1 MTALSADERQELAQ
15 SVRSACER
23 LASEDRV
30 RAVAYGEGD
39 RGGADGHSGFDTVLW
54 DVLCNQVG
62 VAAIALPEHLGGA
75 GYGASALGVVAHELG
90 RALAPVPFVSSTV
103 LATGLLLD
111 LTERDPDAD
120 KRLTGLIEGRRT
132 AAAALTGDGGLWRPS
147 AVTLRAAR
155 SADGWTIDG
164 AVRHVLGGAAAD
176 DLVVVAIAEDGEPAV
191 FLLDPAVDGVVA
203 ETERVLDGTRPMAT
217 ITLSSAPAV
226 RLSGEGPIGDV
237 VDRNVDV
244 ALAVLSAEQVGACER
259 VLEIATDYAR
269 TREQFGRRIGSFQAI
284 KHKCSDMLVDLEWAR
299 SASQAALE
307 ALDDAAD
314 AAAGEADWRAS
325 MAKAVCSEALRNA
338 AKANVQ
344 IHGGIGFT
352 WEDSAHLYFRRARTD
367 EVVLGSPGQHWD
379 RLSALDPSTQLP
391 ASPGIQKEPKDLRN
405 VDALRA
411 KIRAFLDNAP
421 KTAGLRNY
429 GPTPTADDVEPGRT
443 WHRYLA
449 DHGYACLHWP
459 REFGG
464 AAATVTYQ
472 AVFAEECARADVPRQ
487 LNITG
492 ADLVG
497 PVLIKF
503 GSQEQKDRHL
513 EPIRLGDDV
522 WCQLFSEPG
531 AGSDLAGVR
540 TRAERTPT
548 GWRVDGQK
556 VWSSAAASARFGL
569 LLARTGP
576 DKHRGLSMFVVPMDI
591 PGVTVRPLTQMDGE
605 SKFNEVFFDDAELD
619 EGALIGEVGQGWT
632 VAMVTLGRERLTL
645 GSQAVA
651 MFRLH
656 ERMVH
661 AACDRDLLD
670 PVLSRSMTRLWARM
684 WLLRYTWQR
693 AIDSGDLT
701 SPAFSVLKLMTSE
714 TDQDLGDMATEVL
727 GIDAC
732 VDPADDELVH
742 HMLVGRAQTILGG
755 TSEIQRNILGE
766 RVLGLPK
773 EPR

>member
-23 LASEDRV
+23 LAPEDRV

-39 RGGADGHSGFDTVLW
+39 RGTGDGSCGFDTALW

-111 LTERDPDAD
+111 LTENDPDAD

-147 AVTLRAAR
+147 AVTLRATRAG
-155 SADGWTIDG
+155 DGWSIDG
-164 AVRHVLGGAAAD
+164 AVRHVLGGSAAD
-176 DLVVVAIAEDGEPAV
+176 DLVVVAVAEDGEPAL

-203 ETERVLDGTRPMAT
+203 EAERVLDGTRPMAT
-217 ITLSSAPAV
+217 ITLSSAPAL
-226 RLSGEGPIGDV
+226 RLSGDGPLGDV
-237 VDRNVDV
+237 VERNVDV
-244 ALAVLSAEQVGACER
+244 ALAVLAAEQVGACER

-284 KHKCSDMLVDLEWAR
+284 KHKCADMLVDLEWAR
-299 SASQAALE
+299 SASQAALD
-307 ALDDAAD
+307 ALDDPDA
-314 AAAGEADWRAS
+314 AAAGESGWRAS

-367 EVVLGSPGQHWD
+367 EVVLGTPGQHWD
-379 RLSALDPSTQLP
+379 RLSVLGPS
-391 ASPGIQKEPKDLRN
+391 ASPVVQNDSKDPEDP
-405 VDALRA
+405 DAPRA
-411 KIRAFLDNAP
+411 EIRSFLDSAP
-421 KTAGLRNY
+421 RPAGLRNY
-429 GPTPTADDVEPGRT
+429 GPTPTADDVEPGRI

-464 AAATVTYQ
+464 AAATVAFQ
-472 AVFAEECARADVPRQ
+472 ALFAEECARAGVPRQ

-503 GSQEQKDRHL
+503 GSQEQKDRYL
-513 EPIRLGDDV
+513 EAIRLGEAV
-522 WCQLFSEPG
+522 WTQLFSEPG

-540 TRAERTPT
+540 TRAERTAT
-548 GWRVDGQK
+548 GWRIDGQK
-556 VWSSAAASARFGL
+556 VWSSAAASADYGL

-591 PGVTVRPLTQMDGE
+591 PGVTVRPLMQMDGE
-605 SKFNEVFFDDAELD
+605 SKFNEVFFDGAELD
-619 EGALIGEVGQGWT
+619 DDALIGDVGQGWT

-645 GSQAVA
+645 GSQAVS
-651 MFRLH
+651 MFRQH
-656 ERMVH
+656 QRMVD
-661 AACDRDLLD
+661 AARDHDLLD

-693 AIDSGDLT
+693 AIESGDLT

-727 GIDAC
+727 GTDAC
-732 VDPADDELVH
+732 IDPEEDGLVH
-742 HMLVGRAQTILGG
+742 HMLIGRAQTILGG